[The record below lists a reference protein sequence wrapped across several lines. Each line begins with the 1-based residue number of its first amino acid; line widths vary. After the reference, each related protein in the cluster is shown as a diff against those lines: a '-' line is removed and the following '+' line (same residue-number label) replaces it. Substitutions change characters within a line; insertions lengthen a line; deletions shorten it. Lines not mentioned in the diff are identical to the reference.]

1 MGNQQFQSVGPAEVP
16 MMSPNGSI
24 PPIHVP
30 PGYISQVLED
40 TTGVRRVV
48 VTPQSPE
55 CYPPSYSPALSPT
68 HHLPPYLAHPHFIP
82 NSHSFYPP
90 VSPGELPPHQY
101 YQHLPP
107 HMYSDQEII
116 PVYGMS
122 NFIGREDTYSKP
134 QPKKTKEPRQPDRQ
148 NRLNSPPST
157 LYKGGMG
164 TAYNGYSNKS
174 HAPSLGSVGSGGG
187 VGSPG
192 GKKVERRLRSSP
204 RNGEPETQSQ
214 GGGVGSPGGKK
225 VERRLRSSPRNG
237 EPETQSQVPV
247 KQQAGIGERCV
258 HLPEKS
264 VLRAI
269 FPPNRAA
276 SLSRNRWFSS
286 PPFLRLGSASP
297 PPHILSPARRE
308 LGVQQEHVERRSRL
322 PCLRFYVTA
331 DVVQFCSA

>member
-1 MGNQQFQSVGPAEVP
+1 
-16 MMSPNGSI
+16 MSPS
-24 PPIHVP
+24 P
-30 PGYISQVLED
+30 QVLED

-101 YQHLPP
+101 YQHHLPP
-107 HMYSDQEII
+107 MYSDQGTASAACERRCDGRLFTLFSSCAEII

-164 TAYNGYSNKS
+164 TAYNGY
-174 HAPSLGSVGSGGG
+174 
-187 VGSPG
+187 
-192 GKKVERRLRSSP
+192 R
-204 RNGEPETQSQ
+204 
-214 GGGVGSPGGKK
+214 
-225 VERRLRSSPRNG
+225 
-237 EPETQSQVPV
+237 
-247 KQQAGIGERCV
+247 
-258 HLPEKS
+258 
-264 VLRAI
+264 
-269 FPPNRAA
+269 
-276 SLSRNRWFSS
+276 
-286 PPFLRLGSASP
+286 
-297 PPHILSPARRE
+297 
-308 LGVQQEHVERRSRL
+308 
-322 PCLRFYVTA
+322 
-331 DVVQFCSA
+331 